1 MVRIFEELDTDGS
14 GELTFQELL
23 DAPQNVKDEMNVLIN
38 INELEDLFEIM
49 DEDGTGTVS
58 MDEFFEC
65 LSRTVIADVS
75 IDQLRVIKKLDRCIR
90 SEDEMTDSLKQIREE
105 LRNLRLEIG

>member
-1 MVRIFEELDTDGS
+1 
-14 GELTFQELL
+14 
-23 DAPQNVKDEMNVLIN
+23 VKDEMNVLIEVQDLG
-38 INELEDLFEIM
+38 ELFDIM

-58 MDEFFEC
+58 MEEFFEC
-65 LSRTVIADVS
+65 LTKMAISNVP
-75 IDQLRVIKKLDRCIR
+75 IDQLRVLKKIDRCIR